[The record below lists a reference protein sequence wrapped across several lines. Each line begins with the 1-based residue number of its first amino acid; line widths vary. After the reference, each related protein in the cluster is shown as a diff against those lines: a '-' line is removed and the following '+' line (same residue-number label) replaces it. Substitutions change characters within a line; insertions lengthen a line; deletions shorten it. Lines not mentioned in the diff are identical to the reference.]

1 MRRIVGI
8 GAAWIAATLVA
19 VVVATAAVGSVR
31 SEVTN
36 APTALAAPLVAAS
49 ETAPAPDSE
58 TSTTTTTSVVP
69 AAPTTTM
76 AITVSTTTTT
86 VPETHASGEAPVT
99 TTTPPVTPTT
109 ATTTTTSSNYAKTY
123 DTEAGSVRIT
133 VSGES
138 VTFAGA
144 TPLPGWTVE
153 LEHSGPEEVKV
164 NFERN
169 EHEDEEKEI
178 EFKATVEDGELR
190 ISISEES

>member
-1 MRRIVGI
+1 MRGIVGI

>member
-36 APTALAAPLVAAS
+36 TPTALAAPLVAAS

>member
-144 TPLPGWTVE
+144 TPLPGWKVE